1 MRIIGGKFKGR
12 KFNPPAGK
20 WPTRPTTDFAKEGL
34 FNILTNT
41 FDFSES
47 KVLDLFGG
55 TGSIAY
61 ELVSRGCSEVTY
73 VDKYFPCIAYVKKTK
88 TVLDIATAIKV
99 IKADVFKFIPKISEQ
114 YDLIFADPPYAHQDL
129 KSLPDLIF
137 DNNLLKPKGWFIL
150 EHDNKSDFESDPRFF
165 RKQKYGNN
173 IFSFFSIL

>member
-34 FNILTNT
+34 FNILTNV
-41 FDFSES
+41 FDFSEI

-61 ELVSRGCSEVTY
+61 ELISRGCSEVTY
-73 VDKYFPCIAYVKKTK
+73 VDKHYPCIAYVKKTK
-88 TVLDIATAIKV
+88 NLLEIDEELKIIKSD
-99 IKADVFKFIPKISEQ
+99 AFKFISKSTDTF
-114 YDLIFADPPYAHQDL
+114 DLIFADPPYAHRDL
-129 KSLPDLIF
+129 QTIPDLVF
-137 DNNLLKPKGWFIL
+137 DNHLLQEGGWLIL
-150 EHDNKSDFESDPRFF
+150 EHDNKSDFESHPRFF

-173 IFSFFSIL
+173 IFSFFE